1 MISKNC
7 FFIVMNNS
15 LICWDFKNHKQY
27 ELSRAHA
34 DRLIHLIYEKI
45 HKDLN
50 DNLTDDLKR
59 CRVFIDDA
67 GDHADWGWDVLS
79 RIFHYGTKDIP
90 IEKLPSS
97 EEEWALQYLEHCNSV
112 RNKPIHPNNK
122 RISEIGISLPTPRS
136 TFAVDKTFKTRATVR
151 DFQRIPISL
160 VDLAEILH
168 HTLGF
173 IENRTVNNV
182 EGEEE
187 GNEYSRRRAT
197 PSVGGLNATEGYV
210 YVNNVDSLEAGIYYY
225 DPRRHQLHWRSA
237 LPCALGDLL
246 SGQHF
251 ANDIPAGLFLSS
263 RFDKLWWKYEHSRA
277 YRMALIEVGHAAQTF
292 QLAATDRGMSTWL
305 TGALNE
311 TDIEPLL
318 MFENPSEQ
326 VLFFV
331 ACGYGNGNATPS
343 CLRALMS

>member
-1 MISKNC
+1 MISENC
-7 FFIVMNNS
+7 FFIAMNNS

-27 ELSRAHA
+27 ELSRDHA
-34 DRLIHLIYEKI
+34 DRLIHLIYG
-45 HKDLN
+45 KDHRELN
-50 DNLTDDLKR
+50 DNLTGDLKR
-59 CRVFIDDA
+59 CKIFMDDV
-67 GDHADWGWDVLS
+67 DHNLDWGWDVLS

-90 IEKLPSS
+90 IEKQPSS
-97 EEEWALQYLEHCNSV
+97 KKEWALQYLEHCNSV
-112 RNKPIHPNNK
+112 LNKKIQPKNAKINDSGIALPI
-122 RISEIGISLPTPRS
+122 PRS
-136 TFAVDKTFKTRATVR
+136 TFAADKIFRKRATVR
-151 DFQRIPISL
+151 DFQRSAISL
-160 VDLAEILH
+160 ADLAEILQ

-173 IENRTVNNV
+173 VESRTSYNV
-182 EGEEE
+182 KEEE
-187 GNEYSRRRAT
+187 NEYSRRRAT

-210 YVNNVDSLEAGIYYY
+210 YVQNVDSLKAGIYYY
-225 DPRRHQLHWRSA
+225 DPHRHQLHWRSA
-237 LPCALGDLL
+237 LPYALGDLL

-251 ANDIPAGLFLSS
+251 ANDIPAGLFLSC

-311 TDIEPLL
+311 KDIEPLL
-318 MFENPSEQ
+318 MVDNPSEQ